1 MNVCRGMLVDIW
13 REGAREQ
20 GRGRDQVGGS
30 KQGTDGEKVRGGWRG
45 EGGGGERELGWT
57 EGWRYGKTE

>member
-1 MNVCRGMLVDIW
+1 MNVCRGMLVYIW

-30 KQGTDGEKVRGGWRG
+30 KKGTNGEKVRGGWRG
-45 EGGGGERELGWT
+45 EGGEEKGN
-57 EGWRYGKTE
+57 